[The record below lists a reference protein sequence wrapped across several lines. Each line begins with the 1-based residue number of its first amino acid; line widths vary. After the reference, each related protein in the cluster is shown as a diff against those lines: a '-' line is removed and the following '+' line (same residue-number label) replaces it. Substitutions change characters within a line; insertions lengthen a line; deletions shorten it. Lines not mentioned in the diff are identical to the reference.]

1 MCSILLIQSMKT
13 PCYPCLSTLTRH
25 LIIEKCYNIEAMHQ
39 TTCSFTIR
47 QHVKKIDPLFETHCY
62 YLIRSKIDYTYPIIH
77 IYMFFDDLKKF
88 KCRNNFS
95 LTFLYDR
102 LHFE

>member
-1 MCSILLIQSMKT
+1 
-13 PCYPCLSTLTRH
+13 
-25 LIIEKCYNIEAMHQ
+25 MHQ

-47 QHVKKIDPLFETHCY
+47 QHVKKIDPSFETYCY
-62 YLIRSKIDYTYPIIH
+62 YLIRSKVDYTYPIIH
-77 IYMFFDDLKKF
+77 FHLKKF